1 MFSERSRLFSLTHP
15 VLFNMPDIAVKV
27 SLGLEVEPLNFADG
41 KFAKFLFADL
51 QTCTNGVCN

>member
-15 VLFNMPDIAVKV
+15 VLFNIPDIAIKV

-41 KFAKFLFADL
+41 KFAKFLSADL
-51 QTCTNGVCN
+51 